1 MCRGCARPHDRR
13 RSRGEGCEERP
24 GQAQPGRTAG
34 GTAAGVAKAG
44 TQGRKTSL
52 EPQCAGLL
60 ASLSD
65 FAIGLLLRD
74 QMKPTTDTEVDVLL
88 DRIAKRERLS
98 LEEWKAVEDNAP
110 TQELGRLAD
119 DFRRALHPDNAVTYV
134 VDRNVNYSN
143 VCVSVCSFC
152 AFYRKP
158 GSDEGYV
165 HGYESI
171 FEKVE
176 EMIELGG
183 SGVLMQGGLH
193 PDLPLDYYTNMLS
206 ELKRRYGIHLHCFSP
221 PEIDHLGKISGLGV
235 EGVLKELRA
244 AGLDSIPGGGGEI
257 LVDEIRTKRRTHCNT
272 EEWLN
277 VMRVA
282 HSLGIPTTATM
293 MFGYGETRDH
303 RLIHLE
309 RLRELQDSQPGF
321 VSFIP
326 WTLQPDN
333 TPIGKRFPDR
343 IPGDEY
349 LRWLAIARLYLDN
362 IPNVQVSWLT
372 QGLDVG
378 RQGLHYG
385 ANDIGSTMIE
395 ENVISPAG
403 ANHKATEN
411 MLREVIISEGFIP
424 VKRKADYARLTQAA

>member
-1 MCRGCARPHDRR
+1 METANDLTTSILAVEGPDEEGVLPEDSPPGP
-13 RSRGEGCEERP
+13 RSSG
-24 GQAQPGRTAG
+24 ATQPAVPVDT
-34 GTAAGVAKAG
+34 
-44 TQGRKTSL
+44 
-52 EPQCAGLL
+52 LL
-60 ASLSD
+60 S
-65 FAIGLLLRD
+65 
-74 QMKPTTDTEVDVLL
+74 
-88 DRIAKRERLS
+88 RIARRERLS
-98 LEEWKAVEDNAP
+98 LDEWRSVEDTAP
-110 TQELGRLAD
+110 TELLGRLAD
-119 DFRRALHPDNAVTYV
+119 ELRRELHPDNVVTYV

-143 VCVSVCSFC
+143 VCVSVCTFC

-158 GSDEGYV
+158 GSPEGYV
-165 HGYESI
+165 HEYQSI

-176 EMIELGG
+176 EMIALGG

-193 PDLPLDYYTNMLS
+193 PDLPLDYYTGLLS
-206 ELKRRYGIHLHCFSP
+206 QLKQRYGIHLHCFSP
-221 PEIDHLGKISGLGV
+221 PEIDHFAKITGLGV

-257 LVDEIRTKRRTHCNT
+257 LVDEIRKRRRTHCNT

-321 VSFIP
+321 VAFIP

-343 IPGDEY
+343 IPGEEY

-378 RQGLHYG
+378 RQGLHFG
-385 ANDIGSTMIE
+385 ANDVGSTMIE
-395 ENVISPAG
+395 ENVISQAG
-403 ANHKATEN
+403 AHHQATEN
-411 MLREVIISEGFIP
+411 MLKDVIVSEGFTP
-424 VKRKADYARLTQAA
+424 VKRKADYVRLG